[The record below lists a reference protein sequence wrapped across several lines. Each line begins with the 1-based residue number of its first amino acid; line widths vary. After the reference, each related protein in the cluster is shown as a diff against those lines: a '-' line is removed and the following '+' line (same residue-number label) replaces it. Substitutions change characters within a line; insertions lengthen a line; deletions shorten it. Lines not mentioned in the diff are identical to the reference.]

1 MKKVLL
7 LSLTILLFSCS
18 EEDDII
24 DETPIITLIG
34 EAIVTVNIYSTYTD
48 AGATAQDNEDGNLTS
63 SIITT
68 GGVNEGVEGEYV
80 ITYTV
85 SDSSGNTATTSRQVI
100 VEDDGNP
107 VYLAENGVTIKAK
120 DWALIG
126 DSGVVNGIG
135 YTIVDLQTINDMI
148 SNADDITRVCTSRII
163 DMKYLFS
170 EANSFNQDISS
181 WDVSSVTNM
190 RYMFLGAN
198 SFNQDISS
206 WDVSIVNDMGYM
218 FSGANSFNQDISS
231 WDVSSVNDIGNMFY
245 NAFSFNQ
252 PLNGWDTSNVTD
264 MSGMF
269 LQAPAFN
276 QPLNGWDTSSV
287 TNMSYMFREAT
298 AFNQNIG
305 SWDVSNV
312 TDMSYM
318 FQKNNLFNQDLSSW
332 DVNGVTS
339 CSGFSQDASLTD
351 TNTPNFTN
359 CDPN

>member
-163 DMKYLFS
+163 DMRYLFS
-170 EANSFNQDISS
+170 CFI
-181 WDVSSVTNM
+181 
-190 RYMFLGAN
+190 R
-198 SFNQDISS
+198 I
-206 WDVSIVNDMGYM
+206 
-218 FSGANSFNQDISS
+218 
-231 WDVSSVNDIGNMFY
+231 
-245 NAFSFNQ
+245 
-252 PLNGWDTSNVTD
+252 
-264 MSGMF
+264 
-269 LQAPAFN
+269 
-276 QPLNGWDTSSV
+276 
-287 TNMSYMFREAT
+287 
-298 AFNQNIG
+298 
-305 SWDVSNV
+305 
-312 TDMSYM
+312 
-318 FQKNNLFNQDLSSW
+318 
-332 DVNGVTS
+332 
-339 CSGFSQDASLTD
+339 
-351 TNTPNFTN
+351 
-359 CDPN
+359 

>member
-18 EEDDII
+18 GEDDLI

-68 GGVNEGVEGEYV
+68 GGVNESVEGEYV

-163 DMKYLFS
+163 DMRYLFS

-190 RYMFLGAN
+190 SYMF
-198 SFNQDISS
+198 F
-206 WDVSIVNDMGYM
+206 
-218 FSGANSFNQDISS
+218 GANSFNQDISS
-231 WDVSSVNDIGNMFY
+231 WDVSSVNDMSNMFY

-252 PLNGWDTSNVTD
+252 S
-264 MSGMF
+264 
-269 LQAPAFN
+269 
-276 QPLNGWDTSSV
+276 LNGWDTSSV
-287 TNMSYMFREAT
+287 TDMRYMFRKVT

-318 FQKNNLFNQDLSSW
+318 FQKTYLFNQDLSSW

>member
-18 EEDDII
+18 GEDDII

-68 GGVNEGVEGEYV
+68 GGVNESVEGEYV

-163 DMKYLFS
+163 DMSYMFY

-190 RYMFLGAN
+190 SFMF
-198 SFNQDISS
+198 FR
-206 WDVSIVNDMGYM
+206 
-218 FSGANSFNQDISS
+218 ANSFNQDISS
-231 WDVSSVNDIGNMFY
+231 WDVSSVNDMGNMFR

-269 LQAPAFN
+269 MQAPAFN

-318 FQKNNLFNQDLSSW
+318 FQKTNLFNQDLSSW
-332 DVNGVTS
+332 DVNGVKS